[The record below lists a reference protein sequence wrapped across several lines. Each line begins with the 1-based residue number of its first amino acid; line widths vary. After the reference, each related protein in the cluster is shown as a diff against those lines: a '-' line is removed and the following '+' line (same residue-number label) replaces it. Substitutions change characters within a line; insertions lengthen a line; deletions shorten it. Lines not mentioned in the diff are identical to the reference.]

1 LVVWIALS
9 GLPNK
14 WRMLVANRDGVAVG
28 CALAELAEEQ
38 EIVLYM
44 LYVDPNCKGQGIGS
58 ALLDATAASYRNAKS
73 MRLEALKNN
82 MAAVDWYRAK
92 RFEIYGETKN
102 ATGTIGVPAFYMQKM
117 L

>member
-1 LVVWIALS
+1 MWIALS
-9 GLPNK
+9 RLPNR
-14 WRMLVANRDGVAVG
+14 WRMLVANRDGAAVG
-28 CALAELAEEQ
+28 CAFAELAEDQ

-44 LYVDPNCKGQGIGS
+44 LYVDPGCKGQGIGS
-58 ALLDATAASYRNAKS
+58 ALLDAIAASYRKAKS
-73 MRLEALKNN
+73 MRLEVLQSNTS
-82 MAAVDWYRAK
+82 AVDWYRAK